1 MTINAGRTESSWRR
15 RATAVF
21 LALVGFNATVG
32 ILALVLGG
40 FGETQGKILA
50 TSLLATAGCVGALV
64 NLPAIK
70 KGTLRS
76 VPMVAAIASVIAATM
91 LIVTVWAEIGDDLF
105 IKPMVSV
112 LLVAVAGT
120 YAGLMSLVPLHGTRR
135 LLAYG
140 AYALTA
146 ALTAASLVFIWFEVD
161 SEAGWRLF
169 GVGGVLLAAATLAIP
184 VLARSDR
191 AQTVAVGWV
200 CPRCGHGTATA
211 GSGEH
216 VVCTRCGTEFA
227 VFAARMDPGAKAMA
241 VR

>member
-1 MTINAGRTESSWRR
+1 MTVTAGHTASPWRR

-21 LALVGFNATVG
+21 LALVAFNAAVG

-64 NLPAIK
+64 NVPAMK
-70 KGTLRS
+70 KETLGR
-76 VPMVAAIASVIAATM
+76 VPTVAAVASVIAAAM
-91 LIVTVWAEIGDDLF
+91 LIITVWGEIGEDFF

-120 YAGLMSLVPLHGTRR
+120 YAGLMSLIPLHGPRH
-135 LLAYG
+135 LLRYSAYV
-140 AYALTA
+140 LTA
-146 ALTAASLVFIWFEVD
+146 ALTAASLVFLWFEVG
-161 SEAGWRLF
+161 SEVGWRLF

-191 AQTVAVGWV
+191 QRSVAAGWV
-200 CPRCGHGTATA
+200 CPRCGHATA
-211 GSGEH
+211 MADPGEH
-216 VVCTRCGTEFA
+216 VECSRCGTEFA